1 MKIIAKLTTRP
12 YQVRIYTLISV
23 LFVSILTG
31 CSTYNYL
38 SGHLN
43 SEDTLCSPSAAYH
56 QGFQDG
62 RRSLALL
69 TNFAN
74 SCPSNSTALN
84 SAYQNGYLAGQN
96 SRQR

>member
-1 MKIIAKLTTRP
+1 MKRIGTLT
-12 YQVRIYTLISV
+12 ILLCTLIGI
-23 LFVSILTG
+23 LFIGALTG
-31 CSTYNYL
+31 CSTYDYL